1 MNTVRIF
8 TGDIQ
13 IKFGLQKCATLVMR
27 RGKKIEDD
35 GISMLDEQVIEDLG
49 EESYKYLEILE
60 ADKIKMEE
68 MKGKVRKEY
77 YRRIR
82 KVLESK
88 LNGGNIIKAMNTW
101 AVAAVRYT
109 AGILDW
115 TVDELKE
122 MDRKTRKLMTIN
134 RALHPKADVDRLYIS
149 RNVGGRGD
157 DIN

>member
-1 MNTVRIF
+1 M
-8 TGDIQ
+8 
-13 IKFGLQKCATLVMR
+13 KSGLQKCATLVMR

-35 GISMLDEQVIEDLG
+35 RISMPDGQVIQDLG
-49 EESYKYLEILE
+49 EESYKYLGILE
-60 ADKIKMEE
+60 ADKMKMEE